1 MQIAILKRHL
11 FFYPL
16 YFIIL
21 MKQFLTLMTWASLIL
36 FSQVAMAQNAPQM
49 SSASSPKTINEIPVT
64 GGTVAGKVT
73 IKDCD
78 GNVVWEDSDPS
89 ATCAAWTAW
98 AQQQPSANY
107 LLNNHECS
115 EGRMTFHTTACVERW
130 FSTQNFTR
138 AQFFQLLAQR
148 AANPQA
154 FDRSHCTERAQT
166 VKVKG
171 GQ

>member
-1 MQIAILKRHL
+1 
-11 FFYPL
+11 
-16 YFIIL
+16 
-21 MKQFLTLMTWASLIL
+21 MKQVLTLMTLVSVML
-36 FSQVAMAQNAPQM
+36 FCQTATAQTTTQSATV
-49 SSASSPKTINEIPVT
+49 SSTKAVTEIPVT

-78 GNVVWEDSDPS
+78 GNIVWEDNDPS

-130 FSTQNFTR
+130 FSTQTFTR